1 MLVTWFSYPDLCLSP
16 QWSPVKHFSEKNL
29 CTYLGM
35 WGTGESIPGQP
46 FCKGVELNSE
56 KVVVPLRCEGQRGR
70 ASGAFEEEGEGNGHL
85 NEHPH
90 GRLLGVHAILYL
102 IRLPQ
107 KPSRAEDESQAVG
120 CGGTSVDLASS
131 AHPMLSAYTLLASE
145 GSWPRGGCHVW
156 PLDNSLDLFALGSHI
171 TIRTFQTGDY

>member
-1 MLVTWFSYPDLCLSP
+1 MLVTWFSHPDLCLSP

-70 ASGAFEEEGEGNGHL
+70 ASGAFEEEGEGNGGFRIRCGEKQGNL
-85 NEHPH
+85 Q
-90 GRLLGVHAILYL
+90 LL
-102 IRLPQ
+102 R
-107 KPSRAEDESQAVG
+107 VG
-120 CGGTSVDLASS
+120 
-131 AHPMLSAYTLLASE
+131 
-145 GSWPRGGCHVW
+145 
-156 PLDNSLDLFALGSHI
+156 SLQGI
-171 TIRTFQTGDY
+171 